1 MKTIY
6 EDDDSGDTLLEIEG
20 LVEIKDWS
28 PITIDGVRYAN
39 QRHDQDVVK
48 NGEMVRYVIVAKKKV
63 LIACLEEEPSAMANE
78 PKCNYGI

>member
-6 EDDDSGDTLLEIEG
+6 EDDDSGDTLLEIDG

-48 NGEMVRYVIVAKKKV
+48 NGEMVRYVIVAKKEGFNCV
-63 LIACLEEEPSAMANE
+63 FRRRT
-78 PKCNYGI
+78 